1 MHTRALTEPVHPTGE
16 RRADRGRLALAAATV
31 GTAFE
36 WYDFFLYGTAAA
48 LVFPIVFFPAQ
59 EPLIGIL
66 LSFATFAT
74 GFIARPLGG
83 LLAGSLGD
91 RFGRR
96 PVLTATLVMMGIAT
110 ACIGLLPGYAQ
121 IGVLAPIALVVLRF
135 VQGLAAGGEW
145 PGAVLIALEHAPH
158 RRGLRGGI
166 VAASLYCGLILGN
179 LAFVTVVA
187 VLDEQTL
194 REWGWRV
201 PFLASIALVAI
212 GLVLRRRVGESPEF
226 LAIDEDEERRHPLR
240 EALGAPR
247 NVIAVVLVRT
257 GQNAC
262 FYTITV
268 FCLGYATSVLG
279 FSAQESLTALL
290 VAAALA
296 AVMCPVWGAMGE
308 RIGMARLTAWSLG
321 ALAALAVPLFLV
333 LDGGSAAAIVGV
345 VAVTIGVVN
354 SAADG
359 VQPLW
364 FAGLFPTRRRYSG
377 ISVGR
382 EIAGVI
388 GGGLTPLVAAAV
400 AASTGHWWPVAAIMV
415 FAAALGVVGALIA
428 RPVADPVGTVEH
440 TESAKGDRIR
450 T

>member
-16 RRADRGRLALAAATV
+16 LRTDRGRLALAAAAS

-48 LVFPIVFFPAQ
+48 LVFPVVFFPAQ
-59 EPLIGIL
+59 EPMIGIL

-96 PVLTATLVMMGIAT
+96 PVLTVTLLMMGIAT

-121 IGVLAPIALVVLRF
+121 IGVFAPMALVALRF

-145 PGAVLIALEHAPH
+145 PGAVLIALEHASH

-179 LAFVTVVA
+179 LAFVVVVA
-187 VLDEQTL
+187 LLDEQAL
-194 REWGWRV
+194 LDWGWRV
-201 PFLASIALVAI
+201 PFLASVVLVAI

-226 LAIDEDEERRHPLR
+226 LARDGDDERRRPLR
-240 EALGAPR
+240 EALSAPR

-262 FYTITV
+262 FYTVTV

-279 FSAQESLTALL
+279 FSAQASLTALL

-296 AVMCPVWGAMGE
+296 AVMCPVWGALGE
-308 RIGMARLTAWSLG
+308 RIGMARLTAWSLTG
-321 ALAALAVPLFLV
+321 LGALAVPLFLV
-333 LDGGSAAAIVGV
+333 LDDGSVVAIVGV
-345 VAVTIGVVN
+345 VAVMIGIVN
-354 SAADG
+354 AAADG

-377 ISVGR
+377 ISIGR
-382 EIAGVI
+382 EVAGVI
-388 GGGLTPLVAAAV
+388 GGGLTPLVAAALV
-400 AASTGHWWPVAAIMV
+400 ASTGHWWPVAAIMM
-415 FAAALGVVGALIA
+415 FAAALGVVGAVIA
-428 RPVADPVGTVEH
+428 RPVDESVAVRGH
-440 TESAKGDRIR
+440 TEPTKGDRIS